1 MSSSSLADETV
12 SVEVD
17 VDLLAEILTEVA
29 SVQVDCVS
37 VEPFLAE
44 EMADVLAEELAEK
57 ALMEAC

>member
-1 MSSSSLADETV
+1 VSSSSLADETV

-37 VEPFLAE
+37 VELFLAE
-44 EMADVLAEELAEK
+44 EMAEVLAEELAEK

>member
-44 EMADVLAEELAEK
+44 EMAEVLAEELA
-57 ALMEAC
+57 

>member
-1 MSSSSLADETV
+1 VSSSSLADETV

>member
-44 EMADVLAEELAEK
+44 EMAEVLAEELAEK